1 MARTTKNL
9 SNCFFKTFISLAPI
23 GLLWGCASAPT
34 PHNVW
39 HNEVQEPEIYQ
50 AENEHPHEH
59 SNEYFSQKRPA
70 QQHLADQHYQ
80 PPPTSHAPAAQ
91 AAPVQ
96 QDCWVAE
103 DGQLWCWEPEVAA
116 PPPSSAPIRSAPKK
130 APPKKTYIQSLPA
143 GPQIDR
149 AISMFQHARKAYGS
163 GARART
169 KRRMGWRDFLD
180 NVDLACEKEPSTADM
195 GAFIRARVT
204 IEAELE
210 MDERYNRIMD
220 EAIAKR
226 ARDSI
231 HFVHSRVHELRMAA
245 FQLDV
250 PHAPNPYKGKPIV
263 LRDPLRSLRITSKF
277 GPRRDPLDGRRRFHA
292 GVDFGAPYGERIRA
306 AAFGTIVFADKLGG
320 HGLHVVVDHGN
331 GYKTHYSHLERII
344 AKTGQM
350 VETGDVVGL
359 VGSTGR
365 STGPHLH
372 FAVTNRYGSY
382 LDPIKHLNIP
392 LPDSDDDGFSFTG
405 GPK

>member
-1 MARTTKNL
+1 MARTIRHL
-9 SNCFFKTFISLAPI
+9 SNCFLRVFLCAASAGF
-23 GLLWGCASAPT
+23 LWGCASAPT

-39 HNEVQEPEIYQ
+39 HNEVSEPEIYQ
-50 AENEHPHEH
+50 EEDAHPHEH
-59 SNEYFSQKRPA
+59 SHDDFAQELPQHQQFAQHHHQRQPA
-70 QQHLADQHYQ
+70 
-80 PPPTSHAPAAQ
+80 PPARAAPA
-91 AAPVQ
+91 Q

-116 PPPSSAPIRSAPKK
+116 PPPVSAPVRRAPSK

-149 AISMFQHARKAYGS
+149 AISVFQHARKAYGS

-169 KRRMGWRDFLD
+169 KRRVGWRDFLD

-231 HFVHSRVHELRMAA
+231 HFVDSRVRELRMAA
-245 FQLDV
+245 FRLDV
-250 PHAPNPYKGKPIV
+250 PDAPSRYKGKPIV

-344 AKTGQM
+344 VKTGQM

-372 FAVTNRYGSY
+372 FALTNRYGSY

>member
-1 MARTTKNL
+1 MTL
-9 SNCFFKTFISLAPI
+9 
-23 GLLWGCASAPT
+23 GCASTPT

-39 HNEVQEPEIYQ
+39 HAEVHEPEIYNP
-50 AENEHPHEH
+50 EFEEEEPHFH
-59 SNEYFSQKRPA
+59 RDYKYPQQNIA
-70 QQHLADQHYQ
+70 QQRPSSQQRHRFPQQQAQSQ
-80 PPPTSHAPAAQ
+80 TSS
-91 AAPVQ
+91 Q

-116 PPPSSAPIRSAPKK
+116 PPPRAPLVQ
-130 APPKKTYIQSLPA
+130 APPAKKPSQKTYIQSLPA

-149 AISMFQHARKAYGS
+149 AISVFQHARKAYGS

-169 KRRMGWRDFLD
+169 KRRIGWRDFLD
-180 NVDLACEKEPSTADM
+180 EVDLACEKEPSTADM

-220 EAIAKR
+220 NQITTRAKE
-226 ARDSI
+226 SI
-231 HFVHSRVHELRMAA
+231 RFVDSRVRELRMAA
-245 FQLDV
+245 FRLDI
-250 PHAPNPYKGKPIV
+250 PKAPNPYKGKPII

-292 GVDFGAPYGERIRA
+292 GTDFGAPYGERIRA

-331 GYKTHYSHLERII
+331 GYKTHYSHLERITV
-344 AKTGQM
+344 KTGQM
-350 VETGDVVGL
+350 VDTGDVIGL

-372 FAVTNRYGSY
+372 FALTNRYGSY
-382 LDPIKHLNIP
+382 LDPMKHLNIP
-392 LPDSDDDGFSFTG
+392 LPDTEDDGFSFTG